1 MHYPVFFV
9 YFSVI
14 RERHARGGKIGNL
27 TTEDTESG
35 GQGRGRSPRCPKFQA
50 PGAASA
56 VPQGGHMGIELSKK
70 LKE

>member
-27 TTEDTESG
+27 TTEDTGDTEEED
-35 GQGRGRSPRCPKFQA
+35 RL
-50 PGAASA
+50 
-56 VPQGGHMGIELSKK
+56 GI
-70 LKE
+70 